1 MKNSDL
7 SIQNADFSEQVGI
20 SSYEMLPFLNDFKAN
35 KIELHSFMVIRD
47 GKVAFEAHRLPYGRY
62 VRQAMFSVSKVFVA
76 VAIGFAQDEGLLS
89 LESKV
94 VDFFPEFRP
103 SKRDKILERLTIHHL
118 LSMTSGKKIAPLSP
132 RDAKSRLKAFFGTK
146 WSCEPGKLSGYTVEN
161 ICVCCDILKKVTGT
175 TITEYLTPRLYEPL
189 GYETAPL
196 WEKDSTG
203 IEGGFWGLYLSPDEL
218 ARLSLCLLNDGK
230 YAGKQ
235 VIPAD
240 FVKEMLTVQ
249 SKDVPFQ
256 NKLGKTDYGY
266 FIRTS
271 NLKNSFMI
279 DGTFSQF
286 SVMVKDYNTVFICTC
301 SHIVPED
308 TMDVI
313 TNHFP
318 RMITHRQEEPP
329 KEKIDIHLDDISVIF
344 GERNEFENEIKGKVL
359 KFRGSVLMNAVG
371 VPFSMLPLVNIYLAP
386 DKGDNINNI
395 VLDFTEDTCLFSWDE
410 GRDHNMIH
418 CAMDG
423 SLKYDK
429 MHISG
434 VEYNVV
440 CAAAWLNENTLEI
453 QVRPLE
459 SINERRICL
468 EFGAKNSVTLRGSS
482 VTSSDE
488 IYDEIGDIAAEYL
501 QSDEMY
507 KPLSSLTSN
516 FSFILNSPLKGK
528 IN

>member
-1 MKNSDL
+1 MKNPDL
-7 SIQNADFSEQVGI
+7 DILNADFSEQVGI

-47 GKVAFEAHRLPYGRY
+47 DKVAFEAHRLPYGRY

-76 VAIGFAQDEGLLS
+76 VAIGFAQEEGLLS
-89 LESKV
+89 LDSKV

-103 SKRDKILERLTIHHL
+103 SKRDKFLERLTIRHL
-118 LSMTSGKKIAPLSP
+118 LTMTSGKKLAPLSP

-146 WSCEPGKLSGYTVEN
+146 WSGEPGKVSDYTVEN
-161 ICVCCDILKKVTGT
+161 ICICCDILKKVTGIT
-175 TITEYLTPRLYEPL
+175 LTEYLTPRLYEPL
-189 GYETAPL
+189 GYELPPL

-218 ARLSLCLLNDGK
+218 ARFSLCLLNEGA

-235 VIPAD
+235 IIPRD
-240 FVKEMLTVQ
+240 FITEMLSIQ

-286 SVMVKDYNTVFICTC
+286 SVFSKDFNSVLICTC

-308 TMDVI
+308 TVDVI
-313 TNHFP
+313 VNHFP
-318 RMITHRQEEPP
+318 RMIINKQENPP
-329 KEKIDIHLDDISVIF
+329 KEKIDFALECIPVICS
-344 GERNEFENEIKGKVL
+344 ERNEFENEIKGRVL

-395 VLDFTEDTCLFSWDE
+395 VLDFTDDTCLFSWDE
-410 GRDHNMIH
+410 GKDHNMIH

-423 SLKYDK
+423 SLRYDR

-434 VEYNVV
+434 MEYNIV
-440 CAAAWLNENTLEI
+440 CAAAWVNETSLEI

-468 EFGAKNSVTLRGSS
+468 EFGAKNSVTLRASS
-482 VTSSDE
+482 VASSE
-488 IYDEIGDIAAEYL
+488 ELCDEIGDIAAEYL